1 MSYELIGIVILGVL
15 GVIQI
20 AGLAIVG
27 IYLSRQFQEQLRRNL
42 ALETQFQKWDA
53 EQFANISQRCDQ
65 ILEMLRRRQL

>member
-20 AGLAIVG
+20 AGLAIVA

-42 ALETQFQKWDA
+42 ALETQFQKWNG
-53 EQFANISQRCDQ
+53 EQFSNISQRCDR
-65 ILEMLRRRQL
+65 ILEMLRSRQL